1 MQKNKKQVKQL
12 VKLQKIRV
20 KSNSYDFKRIVLL
33 YGIYGLR
40 ALEGIRLKE
49 IQIEA
54 VKKTIKKIIKKLGT
68 IWVLIKANR
77 SITQKPQQIRMGKGK
92 GTHSYSIA
100 VIQKGTI
107 LFEIGGAKLTQKL
120 AFKALEIA
128 AQKLPIKTEI
138 CQYKI

>member
-54 VKKTIKKIIKKLGT
+54 VKKTIKKNNKKIRYNLGFN
-68 IWVLIKANR
+68 K
-77 SITQKPQQIRMGKGK
+77 S
-92 GTHSYSIA
+92 
-100 VIQKGTI
+100 
-107 LFEIGGAKLTQKL
+107 
-120 AFKALEIA
+120 
-128 AQKLPIKTEI
+128 
-138 CQYKI
+138 

>member
-1 MQKNKKQVKQL
+1 
-12 VKLQKIRV
+12 
-20 KSNSYDFKRIVLL
+20 
-33 YGIYGLR
+33 
-40 ALEGIRLKE
+40 
-49 IQIEA
+49 
-54 VKKTIKKIIKKLGT
+54 
-68 IWVLIKANR
+68 
-77 SITQKPQQIRMGKGK
+77 MGKGK